1 MGRIGVQE
9 LLLIFG
15 IVLLIFGPS
24 KLPKLAKSMGKG
36 VREFKQASKEI
47 TDSVTLEDD
56 PEEDKKGK

>member
-15 IVLLIFGPS
+15 IILLIFGPS

-56 PEEDKKGK
+56 PDEDKKGE